1 MQRGTLAADGACLRT
16 FELDCGKG
24 VMRVYSK
31 SLLMIVHLAI
41 AGLLASAG
49 AHAQTISGSPSLA
62 LKSGE
67 SIEVGNVYYVANCRS
82 LLKSTP
88 EVEIL
93 DGPPGV
99 TATIKE
105 AMVLPRRGNCAN
117 RVPGGTLVLTAKDI
131 EDPSYGA
138 LTVRLTFNTKDGE
151 RKFSRVYNVSLL
163 P

>member
-1 MQRGTLAADGACLRT
+1 MLPADRASLRT
-16 FELDCGKG
+16 FELDSLKG

-31 SLLMIVHLAI
+31 SLLTTIHLAI
-41 AGLLASAG
+41 ASLLAGAG

-67 SIEVGNVYYVANCRS
+67 SIEVGSIYHVASCRS
-82 LLKSTP
+82 LLKSPP

-99 TATIKE
+99 TATVKE

-117 RVPGGTLVLTAKDI
+117 RVPGGTLVLTAKAI
-131 EDPSYGA
+131 EDPSYGV
-138 LTVRLTFNTKDGE
+138 LTVRVTFNTKDGE
-151 RKFSRVYNVSLL
+151 RKRNRVYNISLL

>member
-1 MQRGTLAADGACLRT
+1 
-16 FELDCGKG
+16 
-24 VMRVYSK
+24 MRVWRK
-31 SLLMIVHLAI
+31 SLPVIIHLAI
-41 AGLLASAG
+41 AVILGG
-49 AHAQTISGSPSLA
+49 AAADAQTIRGARSVA

-67 SIEVGNVYYVANCRS
+67 SIEVGNVYYTVNCRS
-82 LLKSTP
+82 ILKSTP
-88 EVEIL
+88 EVEVL

-99 TATIKE
+99 TATVKE

-117 RVPGGTLVLTAKDI
+117 RVPGGTLVLTANDI

-138 LTVRLTFNTKDGE
+138 LTVRVTLNTKDGE